1 MKRLIIILVIFTVNV
16 NNDITFNEEV
26 KYKLQTVLEFIQE
39 KYNEFHFDGL
49 LGITFTHGR

>member
-49 LGITFTHGR
+49 FGITFTHGR

>member
-1 MKRLIIILVIFTVNV
+1 MKRLIIILVIFIVNV

-49 LGITFTHGR
+49 FGITFTHGR